1 MKKIPFIFLLLPLL
15 SFAQQKTELKTWQF
29 YSEKDSVPQEVNI
42 PHTWNATDAFD
53 DEPGYWRGKGIYTT
67 SITVTDTSKVHYL
80 KFNGAN
86 QVAKLYVNGKYVG
99 EHFGGYTAFQFRI
112 DPYLKLGENKVKL
125 ELDNSNDETVPP
137 LDADFTFY
145 GGMYRKAF
153 LIAENKEHFAKENGA
168 DAVKISTLPV
178 KSSGV
183 VKFSAVIEN
192 PQKKELFLQVN
203 FEDEKGNEIYS
214 KQERVGDRNFNSAF
228 KFDRPQLWSPGT
240 PYLYD
245 LQLKLTDKNGS
256 VLDSYTHKIGFR
268 TLDASV
274 DGFRLN
280 GQKLKLIGVNRHQ
293 DWEGLGNA
301 VPVEK
306 QLQDMVK
313 IKEMGANFV
322 RLAHYP
328 QAEEIYKAADSLG
341 LILWSEIPVVNKVP
355 ATQAYFGF
363 EEHALQMQREQI
375 AQHGNHTSLVF
386 LGYMNEIFLRMVFDK
401 NEGKERQAIIDRTL
415 ELAKKLEDLTRKL
428 APDRITVMAVHG
440 SQVYNE
446 TGIADIPM
454 VLGWNLYFGWYGGEL
469 NDLGTFLDKEHR
481 EHPTRPLII
490 SEYGVGADD
499 RLHSQQPEI
508 FDFTEEYQLKYHQAY
523 LRQLLARDYVIGMT
537 AWNFA
542 DFGSEFRGDT
552 RPHINEK
559 GLLNYDRTPK
569 NIYYWY
575 KAMLKHDEK
584 FSRFYR
590 EAPVYISNSPQK
602 ELKIISNQPVYVELN
617 GTRITKGRPEEGI
630 IDFSVN
636 LQPGENEL
644 KVFNAQEELQD
655 TMLLEWQKPD
665 FSVSKF
671 LALNFGT
678 NAFFTAEDGRVWIPA
693 EASGIVKTEGQTEKI
708 KSSTNIRETEE
719 EPIYQTALSKIR
731 SLKLEVPA
739 GNYKVS
745 LFFSNLGKDKALVY
759 ELKDEE
765 ASAEPE
771 AGNFSLRVNGKSVEI
786 GKIEEFH
793 KVEKELELKTSGE
806 IRIEAPAGK
815 AFATNGILLEKTD

>member
-1 MKKIPFIFLLLPLL
+1 MKRILLFSLLLP
-15 SFAQQKTELKTWQF
+15 FFTVAQKTELKTWQF
-29 YSEKDSVPQEVNI
+29 QSDKDTVAQEVSI
-42 PHTWNATDAFD
+42 PHTWNSKDAFD
-53 DEPGYWRGKGIYTT
+53 DEPGYWRGKGTYTT
-67 SITVTDTSKVHYL
+67 KISITDTSKVHYL
-80 KFNGAN
+80 RFNGAN
-86 QVAKLYVNGKYVG
+86 QVAKLYVNGKFVG
-99 EHFGGYTAFQFRI
+99 EHYGGYTAFEFKVS
-112 DPYLKLGENKVKL
+112 PFLKLGENEVKL

-145 GGMYRKAF
+145 GGIYRKAF
-153 LIAENKEHFAKENGA
+153 LVAENKEHFAKKNGA
-168 DAVKISTLPV
+168 DAVEISALPV
-178 KSSGV
+178 KSSGTV
-183 VKFSAVIEN
+183 RFSAAIEN
-192 PQKKELFLQVN
+192 PKQKRLFLKVSFQ
-203 FEDEKGNEIYS
+203 DEQGNEIYS
-214 KQERVGDRNFNSAF
+214 KEERAESSNFSSAF
-228 KFDRPQLWSPGT
+228 KFDRPQLWSPET
-240 PYLYD
+240 PYLYSFR
-245 LQLKLTDKNGS
+245 LKLVDKKGRI
-256 VLDSYTHKIGFR
+256 LDTFDHKVGFR
-268 TLDASV
+268 TFDATV

-328 QAEEIYKAADSLG
+328 QAEAIYKAADSLG

-355 ATQAYFGF
+355 ATKDYTDF

-375 AQHGNHTSLVF
+375 AQHINHPSLVF

-401 NEGKERQAIIDRTL
+401 KEGEERKAIIAKTL
-415 ELAKKLEDLTRKL
+415 ELAQELEDLTRKL

-440 SQVYNE
+440 DQIYNE

-454 VLGWNLYFGWYGGEL
+454 VLGWNLYFGWYGGKLE
-469 NDLGTFLDKEHR
+469 DLGTFLDKEHR
-481 EHPTRPLII
+481 EHPKRPLII

-499 RLHSQQPEI
+499 RLHSQQPER

-575 KAMLKHDEK
+575 KAMLKPGEK

-590 EAPVYISNSPQK
+590 DVPVYISSSSEK
-602 ELKIISNQPVYVELN
+602 DLKIISNQPAYVELN
-617 GTRITKGRPEEGI
+617 GEKITKGRPQEGI
-630 IDFSVN
+630 IDFRVN
-636 LQPGENEL
+636 LEPGKNEL
-644 KVFNAQEELQD
+644 KVFNAQSKLQD
-655 TMLLEWQKPD
+655 SLELKWQKPD
-665 FSVSKF
+665 FSASDY

-678 NAFFTAEDGRVWIPA
+678 KAFFTAEDGRVWIPA
-693 EASGIVKTEGQTEKI
+693 ETSGIVETEGKAEKI

-719 EPIYQTALSKIR
+719 EPIYQTALTKVKSIKLQVPSGSYKI
-731 SLKLEVPA
+731 SLYFA
-739 GNYKVS
+739 
-745 LFFSNLGKDKALVY
+745 NLGGDKPLVY
-759 ELKDEE
+759 ELKNQD
-765 ASAEPE
+765 ASAQ
-771 AGNFSLRVNGKSVEI
+771 ANSGNFSLLVNGKKLDI
-786 GKIEEFH
+786 AKIEKFH
-793 KVEKELELKTSGE
+793 KEESTLQVKTSAE
-806 IRIEAPAGK
+806 INIEAPAGK
-815 AFATNGILLEKTD
+815 GFAISGILLEKTD